1 MEMETGELIKIVLLG
16 AVGIFA
22 IVSSIFNWDFFFENR
37 RAAFFVKTFGRNGA
51 RIFYIILGVVIIG
64 LAFMGSGLF

>member
-1 MEMETGELIKIVLLG
+1 METGELIKILLLVAAG
-16 AVGIFA
+16 LFTITAS
-22 IVSSIFNWDFFFENR
+22 IVNWDWFFENR

-51 RIFYIILGVVIIG
+51 RIFYGILGAVIIG